1 MALDAI
7 TMSLLAAELD
17 EALQGSRIDKIHQPS
32 RDEVVFHMR
41 KRDGNIKL
49 LLSARSGSARIC
61 LTNESFENPQTPPS
75 FCMLLRKYLSGARF
89 IGAAS
94 VEGERIIMLPARSEI
109 LSGRKMALL
118 LQWLMGQVFL
128 SRR

>member
-7 TMSLLAAELD
+7 TMSLLAGELD
-17 EALQGSRIDKIHQPS
+17 QALQGSRIDKIHQPS

-75 FCMLLRKYLSGARF
+75 RF
-89 IGAAS
+89 LI
-94 VEGERIIMLPARSEI
+94 
-109 LSGRKMALL
+109 
-118 LQWLMGQVFL
+118 
-128 SRR
+128 